1 MPFTREDIRESV
13 ERAGDAHWKA
23 LRDHHEDA
31 YPASRP
37 TPGDVCKAE
46 AERLNEMGLGDAKE
60 FELVETRVE
69 RVGDKVRLT
78 HVFTYKRLRLSVPPQ
93 HASRTARARLFEDMH
108 RGGEPFEYSRRA
120 AEVLRHRFISD
131 LVRALAPRP
140 ARLLDVGCSEGQLTL
155 HLAAMPEIVVAVDL
169 SRAA

>member
-60 FELVETRVE
+60 FELVETRVV
-69 RVGDKVRLT
+69 RVGGKVRLT
-78 HVFTYKRLRLSVPPQ
+78 HVFTYNPLLTPLL
-93 HASRTARARLFEDMH
+93 T
-108 RGGEPFEYSRRA
+108 GPFPGYSRA
-120 AEVLRHRFISD
+120 SLPD
-131 LVRALAPRP
+131 TPPRRPVP
-140 ARLLDVGCSEGQLTL
+140 AR
-155 HLAAMPEIVVAVDL
+155 
-169 SRAA
+169 

>member
-46 AERLNEMGLGDAKE
+46 AERLNEMGLGGAKE
-60 FELVETRVE
+60 FELVETRD
-69 RVGDKVRLT
+69 RKSTRLNSS
-78 HVFTYKRLRLSVPPQ
+78 HGYISYAVFCLKKKKSSVFESIVPSSSCSSRFSGVVKP
-93 HASRTARARLFEDMH
+93 ASAICR
-108 RGGEPFEYSRRA
+108 
-120 AEVLRHRFISD
+120 
-131 LVRALAPRP
+131 
-140 ARLLDVGCSEGQLTL
+140 
-155 HLAAMPEIVVAVDL
+155 
-169 SRAA
+169 